1 MRNRVQRQ
9 MGDMVERSRM
19 GQVTLPAAVVLV
31 VAVMIIPL
39 PSGILDVLIVANLS
53 TAVLILLVSMN
64 VRRALDFSSFPS
76 LLLVVT
82 LLRLG
87 LNVATSRAV
96 LSNGHAGAVI
106 ETFGSVVVGGSLVV
120 GMVIFLILT
129 LVQFVVISNGS
140 GRVAEV
146 TARFTLDAMPGKQM
160 AIDADLSA
168 GMIGEDEAR
177 RRRQEIAD
185 EADFYGAM
193 DGASKFVKGD
203 AIAGLVIT
211 AVNLIGGF
219 LIGVVQNG
227 MPVGEAVQQ
236 YSLLTI
242 GDGLVSQMPALL
254 VSISA
259 GLIVTRA
266 AGGADLGSDVFA
278 QFYRQRNAMRSA
290 SAVVLSMLL
299 VPGLPK
305 FPFLLVGVGMLL
317 AANRLPTAEEL
328 AAQAA
333 AAAATAALPD
343 EAEAAPPSPQQLA
356 VDARMEPLELTIAF
370 DLIGLVD
377 AASGGDLLDRVS
389 ALRRKIAA
397 ELGFVMPSIRTRDSS
412 ELPTSAYVIRVHGVE
427 VGRGT
432 APAGRVLVIGEALDG
447 LPGEDVR
454 EPVFGLNARWV
465 PTEYQV
471 QAEIMGNTVVDR
483 STLIVTHLAEIV
495 RRRAGRLLS
504 RTDVKALIEGVR
516 ATDPQVVDDLVA
528 LGVTAGE
535 VQRVLAALLDD
546 GIPVRDL
553 VRILEAVADRART
566 VRTQEAMV
574 EAARIEL
581 GPAITSALSQ
591 DGRLTVV
598 TLAPTTENRM
608 LAGLRSIDG
617 QTQVELRPEQA
628 DTLVRDLH
636 QLVNQHAARG
646 ISPVLVCAGPLR
658 PALSRL
664 VRSAVPTVAV
674 VSYAE
679 LGDHLTID
687 VVANIDLD
695 TTPMTADHGLAEEY
709 RHVYANN

>member
-1 MRNRVQRQ
+1 
-9 MGDMVERSRM
+9 M

-39 PSGILDVLIVANLS
+39 PASLLDVLIVANLS

-64 VRRALDFSSFPS
+64 VRRALEFSSFPS

-96 LSNGHAGAVI
+96 LSDGHAGAVI

-120 GMVIFLILT
+120 GLVIFLILT

-168 GMIGEDEAR
+168 GIIGEDDAR
-177 RRRQEIAD
+177 RRRQEISD

-227 MPVGEAVQQ
+227 MPVGEAIQK

-242 GDGLVSQMPALL
+242 GDGLVSQIPALL

-278 QFYRQRNAMRSA
+278 QFYRQRNAVRSA
-290 SAVVLSMLL
+290 SAVVLLMLL
-299 VPGLPK
+299 IPGLPK
-305 FPFLLVGVGMLL
+305 IPFLVVGLGLLL
-317 AANRLPTAEEL
+317 AANRLPTAEQL
-328 AAQAA
+328 AAEAA
-333 AAAATAALPD
+333 AAAAAAAQPD
-343 EAEAAPPSPQQLA
+343 DNEAAPASPQQLA

-370 DLIGLVD
+370 DLISLVD
-377 AASGGDLLDRVS
+377 TASGGDLLDRVS
-389 ALRRKIAA
+389 ALRRKIAS

-427 VGRGT
+427 V
-432 APAGRVLVIGEALDG
+432 
-447 LPGEDVR
+447 
-454 EPVFGLNARWV
+454 
-465 PTEYQV
+465 
-471 QAEIMGNTVVDR
+471 
-483 STLIVTHLAEIV
+483 
-495 RRRAGRLLS
+495 
-504 RTDVKALIEGVR
+504 
-516 ATDPQVVDDLVA
+516 
-528 LGVTAGE
+528 
-535 VQRVLAALLDD
+535 
-546 GIPVRDL
+546 
-553 VRILEAVADRART
+553 
-566 VRTQEAMV
+566 
-574 EAARIEL
+574 
-581 GPAITSALSQ
+581 
-591 DGRLTVV
+591 
-598 TLAPTTENRM
+598 
-608 LAGLRSIDG
+608 
-617 QTQVELRPEQA
+617 
-628 DTLVRDLH
+628 
-636 QLVNQHAARG
+636 
-646 ISPVLVCAGPLR
+646 
-658 PALSRL
+658 
-664 VRSAVPTVAV
+664 
-674 VSYAE
+674 
-679 LGDHLTID
+679 
-687 VVANIDLD
+687 
-695 TTPMTADHGLAEEY
+695 
-709 RHVYANN
+709 